1 MKKFLIVLAIIIAA
15 NIGCK
20 KIDIDGGGLCACSP
34 ISNPSFSLVIKNAA
48 GADLLNSKT
57 PGSFAINQIQLYQ
70 LESNGTKKNINFSIR
85 PPFSY
90 GTDQYVFYQIY
101 SEQIVALATSATS
114 NFYLKLGDNREYK
127 LNLQFST
134 TSGKVEKLLID
145 DVQANI
151 ETGSVAN
158 YSYSKI
164 FFLEL

>member
-1 MKKFLIVLAIIIAA
+1 MKKFLIVLAMIIAA

-20 KIDIDGGGLCACSP
+20 KIDIGGDGLCACSP
-34 ISNPSFSLVIKNAA
+34 ISYPSLSLVIKNSI
-48 GADLLNSKT
+48 GADMLNGKT
-57 PGSFAINQIQLYQ
+57 PGSFAVNQIQLYAM
-70 LESNGTKKNINFSIR
+70 ESNGTKKNINFSIR

-90 GTDQYVFYQIY
+90 GTDQYIFYQIY

-127 LNLQFST
+127 LNLQVNSA
-134 TSGKVEKLLID
+134 SKRVEKVLID

-151 ETGSVAN
+151 ETGAVAN